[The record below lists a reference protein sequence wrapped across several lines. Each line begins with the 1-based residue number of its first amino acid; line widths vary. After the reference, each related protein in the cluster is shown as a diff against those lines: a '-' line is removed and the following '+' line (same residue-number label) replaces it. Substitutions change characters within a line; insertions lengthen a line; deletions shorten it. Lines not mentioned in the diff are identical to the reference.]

1 MSKPRRQ
8 IKFSAF
14 IAAAGHHPAAWRRPD
29 WQSGT
34 TTDLSYWIDVARTAE
49 RGKLDAVFLADGVG
63 FPPMK
68 PGVTERVPLLS
79 GLEPL
84 TLLSAIA
91 AVTRD
96 IGLICTTSTTFSEPY
111 NVARQFASLDH
122 ISGGRAGW
130 NVVTSQGDY
139 VAQNFGYESIPSH
152 DHRYERAA
160 EFLEVVKGLWDS
172 WDDDALAAPDKEGGV
187 IYDPEAVHAWNHR
200 GTHFQVKGPL
210 NVLRPPQGYPVII
223 QAGASDAG
231 RDLAARTAEMI
242 YTPAQNLA
250 AAQAYYTDVK
260 GRMDAYNRDP
270 DHLLITPGIFP
281 VVGESVG
288 QAEDRYGELQDLV
301 DPAVGLS
308 VLSNFTG
315 GFDLSGYPVDGPLPD
330 LPATEDGQ
338 GRMKLLTELA
348 RSEGLSI
355 RQLYLRF
362 AVVRGHRLVL
372 GTAETIADELEEWF
386 TNGGADG
393 FNIVPPVLPQGL
405 DDFVDY
411 VIPELQRRGL
421 FRLEYEGST
430 LRDRLGLPRPV
441 SRWARELVHS
451 H

>member
-1 MSKPRRQ
+1 
-8 IKFSAF
+8 
-14 IAAAGHHPAAWRRPD
+14 
-29 WQSGT
+29 
-34 TTDLSYWIDVARTAE
+34 
-49 RGKLDAVFLADGVG
+49 
-63 FPPMK
+63 
-68 PGVTERVPLLS
+68 
-79 GLEPL
+79 
-84 TLLSAIA
+84 
-91 AVTRD
+91 
-96 IGLICTTSTTFSEPY
+96 
-111 NVARQFASLDH
+111 
-122 ISGGRAGW
+122 
-130 NVVTSQGDY
+130 
-139 VAQNFGYESIPSH
+139 
-152 DHRYERAA
+152 
-160 EFLEVVKGLWDS
+160 
-172 WDDDALAAPDKEGGV
+172 
-187 IYDPEAVHAWNHR
+187 
-200 GTHFQVKGPL
+200 
-210 NVLRPPQGYPVII
+210 VII
-223 QAGASDAG
+223 QAGASEAG

-250 AAQAYYTDVK
+250 AAQTYYADVK
-260 GRMDAYNRDP
+260 GRMDAHNRDP

-355 RQLYLRF
+355 RELYLRF
-362 AVVRGHRLVL
+362 AVVRGHRLIL

-405 DDFVDY
+405 DDFVDD

-430 LRDRLGLPRPV
+430 LRDRLGLPRPA